1 MVFRC
6 SLGNFTM
13 SKLARAARILAG
25 MLVLLTAVGMSGPP
39 SLAANCPGAGVVKN
53 AGQAF
58 MAAARSGSA
67 AAFSSALARHADISG
82 TALFALGQYRNDLP
96 PARQREYFRNTQAFM
111 ARFLLNHATSFRS
124 ARDLIIESCKG
135 GIVETSLGGRSRM
148 VWRLSGGRIRD
159 VRVSGVWLT
168 LQLRSKF
175 TGVIR
180 RNRGDI
186 RALLDFLRRSG
197 N

>member
-1 MVFRC
+1 
-6 SLGNFTM
+6 M
-13 SKLARAARILAG
+13 SKLGRAARILAG
-25 MLVLLTAVGMSGPP
+25 TLAFLIVTGIFTPP
-39 SLAANCPGAGVVKN
+39 SLAAKCPAAGVVEG
-53 AGQAF
+53 AGSAF
-58 MAAARSGSA
+58 MVAARSGSA

-82 TALFALGQYRNDLP
+82 TAMFALGQYRKELP
-96 PARQREYFRNTQAFM
+96 PARQREYFRNTHAYM

-124 ARDLIIESCKG
+124 SRDLIIESCKG
-135 GIVETSLGGRSRM
+135 NLVETSLGGRSKM

-159 VRVSGVWLT
+159 VRVSGVWLA

-186 RALLDFLRRSG
+186 GALLDFLRPSG